1 MPTFDTPEPI
11 AVTLDVG
18 VGDIQ
23 VVAGDRTDTIVD
35 VRPSDPAKKSDV
47 TAAEQTRV
55 EYVERQ
61 AVGPGAEGVAMVLPC
76 GPGIDRRA
84 DRASCRIAGER

>member
-23 VVAGDRTDTIVD
+23 VVASDRTDTVVD

-55 EYVERQ
+55 EYASGRLSVS
-61 AVGPGAEGVAMVLPC
+61 GAEGVAVVLPC
-76 GPGIDRRA
+76 GSGIDRRA
-84 DRASCRIAGER
+84 YRASDGITGER

>member
-23 VVAGDRTDTIVD
+23 VVASDRTDTVVD
-35 VRPSDPAKKSDV
+35 VRPSDPAKESDA

-55 EYVERQ
+55 EYASGRLLVRRRRGGGGPSVQ
-61 AVGPGAEGVAMVLPC
+61 VG
-76 GPGIDRRA
+76 IR
-84 DRASCRIAGER
+84 STCRSSFRPDHR

>member
-18 VGDIQ
+18 VGDIR

-55 EYVERQ
+55 EYSSGRLLVQ
-61 AVGPGAEGVAMVLPC
+61 AQKGWRWSFRSGRESIDVQIELP
-76 GPGIDRRA
+76 
-84 DRASCRIAGER
+84 SRITGER

>member
-18 VGDIQ
+18 VGDIR

-35 VRPSDPAKKSDV
+35 VRPSDPPRSP
-47 TAAEQTRV
+47 T
-55 EYVERQ
+55 
-61 AVGPGAEGVAMVLPC
+61 
-76 GPGIDRRA
+76 
-84 DRASCRIAGER
+84 